1 MISVLAHLPSTCFFL
16 HFSEHDLFFRAC
28 FDRSMVR
35 VSVRN
40 GARFFSFWRVKIL
53 IPAPKE
59 KLSRTTFSRRETKK
73 KTSINRLRKKDP
85 SMLVFSM
92 TMVYASSRGKA
103 SVCLQPVGTF
113 ADLGYQ
119 RNAQRGHHTL
129 HTRANQLADFCSFG
143 TEHVEVQFVM
153 HLQDHT
159 AL

>member
-1 MISVLAHLPSTCFFL
+1 MQFTSLLTHSQSITTQPLLSALSPNSSLRQKKNF
-16 HFSEHDLFFRAC
+16 
-28 FDRSMVR
+28 
-35 VSVRN
+35 
-40 GARFFSFWRVKIL
+40 
-53 IPAPKE
+53 PAP
-59 KLSRTTFSRRETKK
+59 RFSRRETKK
-73 KTSINRLRKKDP
+73 KTSINRLRKKGP

-103 SVCLQPVGTF
+103 SVCLQPVGSF

-119 RNAQRGHHTL
+119 RNAQRGHHAL